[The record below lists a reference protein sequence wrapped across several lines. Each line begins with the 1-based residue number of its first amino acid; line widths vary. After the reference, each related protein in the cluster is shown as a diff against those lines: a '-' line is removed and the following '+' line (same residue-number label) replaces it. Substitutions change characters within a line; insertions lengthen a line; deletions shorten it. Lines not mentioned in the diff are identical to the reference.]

1 MTDDTRALGRLL
13 DDVASASAAPA
24 GGTAAAVTGALGTAL
39 CEMVCLHTDGNEAG
53 TLADVRADLR
63 ITRDHLTDL
72 AAADASVVDDLF
84 ASDGNP
90 SEAGRKRAVGVP
102 LTTAAACLTALELV
116 VEATERGTPPTVADA
131 ATGVLLIDAA
141 LRASLRTAR
150 HNLSWVADPV
160 FVAGIEE
167 RAARIDAQADD
178 ARHRALEHAD
188 R

>member
-1 MTDDTRALGRLL
+1 VTVTDDTRALGRLL

-24 GGTAAAVTGALGTAL
+24 GGTAATVTGALGTAL
-39 CEMVCLHTDGNEAG
+39 CEMVCLHGNEAG

-63 ITRDHLTDL
+63 VARDHLTDL

-84 ASDGNP
+84 ASAGDP

-102 LTTAAACLTALELV
+102 LTTAAACLTALELA

-150 HNLSWVADPV
+150 HNLSWVADPR

-167 RAARIDAQADD
+167 RAARIDASADD